1 MSQHD
6 SGRRPFWHLR
16 RGPTTVRDEV
26 DEELRVHLE
35 MKVEELRS
43 GGMSI
48 GAARREALRQFGDV
62 EHTRRYCRQQD
73 EQKETRMQRALM
85 LQDFIQDV
93 RISVRSLLRAPV
105 LTLTI
110 LITVGLGIG
119 ASTAI
124 FSAVDAALL
133 RPLPYAD
140 PSRLVQIYTD
150 TPPFKFRFSVADYLA
165 LQAQQ
170 TQFEQIA
177 AYTERAMAFS
187 DGDVAELLRGRVVSW
202 TYFALLGVKPAL
214 GRDFRELDGRPGS
227 PPAVIV
233 SHGFWQQRLGGRPDV
248 MGTRIRLDGLDYTLA
263 GVLPPLTGP
272 LERRQ
277 EFFVAAQWSTPPRR
291 GPFLYTVLGRLRRG
305 ADPSAA
311 EGELR
316 AINRRI
322 FPVWQA
328 SYQDDKATWSM
339 TDLKTFVV
347 GDVGTIAG
355 LALAAV
361 GLVWLIACANASNLL
376 IARVTSRRRELAVRA
391 ALGASRARV
400 VRYLLAESA
409 LLATGAV
416 VVGIALAW
424 AGVELLRGVG
434 ASYFPR
440 MQEITLDAPVAWL
453 LVALTVTSGVMFGL
467 VPALHGTGGPVDDSL
482 RSLGRSTTGSRN
494 VQRLRRALVGG
505 QFAVATPLLVVAGL
519 LLTSLNELRQVDL
532 GFDSRNV
539 LTGSIRLPA
548 AQYPETGRVQS
559 FWDELARRVQGLPG
573 VSGVAFADGRPPDDV
588 GNINNF
594 DLEDFPARP
603 GQSQPATPWVA
614 VTPEY
619 FHVLGLTLVEGRLLD
634 QRDAQRENLETVVVD
649 RAWAKRFFPKGG
661 AVGKRFREGGCT
673 KCPWTAVVGVV
684 TEVKYVGLD
693 APDAGTVYWPMDGSS
708 LFRYLVLRTHGDPLN
723 VLPAVR
729 HIVRE
734 LDPSA
739 PLSNVATI
747 DELVAQ
753 SLERPQS
760 LSLLVGGFALVALV
774 LSVVGIYGVMA
785 YYVQQHTKDISIR
798 LALGGSSSD
807 VLRLVVGQGMTVVS
821 SGVVVGLLVALVLTR
836 LMSSLLFGV
845 GAADAFTFA
854 AVTFLM
860 LAVALVA
867 CFVPATRAIG
877 VQPAAVLR
885 TE

>member
-1 MSQHD
+1 MPQHHP
-6 SGRRPFWHLR
+6 GRRPFWYLR

-43 GGMSI
+43 GGLSI
-48 GAARREALRQFGDV
+48 DEARREALRQFGDV
-62 EHTRRYCRQQD
+62 EHTRQYCRQQD

-85 LQDFIQDV
+85 LEDFIQDV

-110 LITVGLGIG
+110 LVTVGLGIG
-119 ASTAI
+119 ATTAI
-124 FSAVDAALL
+124 FAAVNAALL
-133 RPLPYAD
+133 RPLPYAQ
-140 PSRLVQIYTD
+140 PGKLVRIYTD
-150 TPPFKFRFSVADYLA
+150 TPPFKFSLSVADYLA

-177 AYTERAMAFS
+177 AYTGRAMAFS
-187 DGDVAELLRGRVVSW
+187 DGNGAELLRGRVVSW
-202 TYFALLGVKPAL
+202 TYFALLGIKPAL
-214 GRDFRELDGRPGS
+214 GRDFTELDGRPGS
-227 PPAVIV
+227 PLKVIV
-233 SHGFWQQRLGGRPDV
+233 SHGFWRQRLGGRPDV
-248 MGTRIRLDGLDYTLA
+248 IGKPVRLDGVDYALA
-263 GVLPPLTGP
+263 GVLPPLLGP

-277 EFFVAAQWSTPPRR
+277 EFFTAAQWSTPPRR
-291 GPFLYTVLGRLRRG
+291 GPFFYTVLGRLRKG

-311 EGELR
+311 ASELR
-316 AINRRI
+316 VINRRI
-322 FPVWQA
+322 FPLWQA

-339 TDLKTFVV
+339 VDLKAFVV

-355 LALAAV
+355 LALGAV

-391 ALGASRARV
+391 ALGASRGRV

-409 LLATGAV
+409 ALALGAV

-434 ASYFPR
+434 ANYFPR
-440 MQEITLDAPVAWL
+440 MQEIALDGPVVWC
-453 LVALTVTSGVMFGL
+453 LVALTATSGLMFGL
-467 VPALHGTGGPVDDSL
+467 VPALHGTGGPVDESL
-482 RSLGRSTTGSRN
+482 RSMGRSTTGSIGVR
-494 VQRLRRALVGG
+494 RLRRVLVGG

-519 LLTSLNELRQVDL
+519 LLASLNQLKQVDL

-539 LTGSIRLPA
+539 LTGSIGLPA
-548 AQYPETGRVQS
+548 AQGAEDGRAQS
-559 FWDELARRVQGLPG
+559 FWDEFERRVGAQPG

-594 DLEDFPARP
+594 DLEDFPTRP

-619 FHVLGLTLVEGRLLD
+619 FGVLGLTLVDGRLLD
-634 QRDAQRENLETVVVD
+634 DRDAQRPNLETVVVD
-649 RAWAKRFFPKGG
+649 RAWAKRFFPNGR
-661 AVGKRFREGGCT
+661 AVGKRFKEGGCT
-673 KCPWTAVVGVV
+673 SCPWTEVVGVV

-693 APDAGTVYWPMDGSS
+693 APDQGTVYSPMSGSS
-708 LFRYLVLRTHGDPLN
+708 PSRYVVIRTHANPLN
-723 VLPAVR
+723 VVPAVR
-729 HIVRE
+729 QLVRE

-739 PLSNVATI
+739 PFSDVATI
-747 DELVAQ
+747 DDLVAQ

-807 VLRLVVGQGMTVVS
+807 VLRLIVGQGMKVVS
-821 SGVVVGLLVALVLTR
+821 SGVVVGLLIALVLTR
-836 LMSSLLFGV
+836 LLSSLLFAV
-845 GAADAFTFA
+845 SAADAFTFA
-854 AVTFLM
+854 AVTLLM

-877 VQPAAVLR
+877 VQPATVLR